1 MNQHPTDWLKIF
13 IVQCYKQFEMI
24 KSYSFIYLMLFI
36 SYIWW
41 YSFHYHCFLFFFELL
56 SFSCCQL
63 NPIAKKFNWN
73 SLNWIDEIEMFHSQL
88 TFILFDIISSCDF
101 VNVPLNTHLNLC
113 DGSVLVCVVLMV
125 VAHKL
130 FKPQHWMWSRTIQH
144 NVFNGWYACTF
155 LLSFWFVSSFSEWNF
170 FILVWLSSFDWL
182 DCCLTL
188 THWFVDSTKSL
199 VPWSLLSSFSAWQ
212 CNKLIFCHC

>member
-13 IVQCYKQFEMI
+13 IVQCYKQFQMI

-36 SYIWW
+36 SLSLLILLFASFIQLFSIESNCKRIQLKFIELNWWNWNVSLSVNFYFIWYLLFLW
-41 YSFHYHCFLFFFELL
+41 FCECSVEYSFQFMC
-56 SFSCCQL
+56 SWCVSC
-63 NPIAKKFNWN
+63 IV
-73 SLNWIDEIEMFHSQL
+73 
-88 TFILFDIISSCDF
+88 F
-101 VNVPLNTHLNLC
+101 VT
-113 DGSVLVCVVLMV
+113 
-125 VAHKL
+125 HKL
-130 FKPQHWMWSRTIQH
+130 LKLQDWMLRKAIQH